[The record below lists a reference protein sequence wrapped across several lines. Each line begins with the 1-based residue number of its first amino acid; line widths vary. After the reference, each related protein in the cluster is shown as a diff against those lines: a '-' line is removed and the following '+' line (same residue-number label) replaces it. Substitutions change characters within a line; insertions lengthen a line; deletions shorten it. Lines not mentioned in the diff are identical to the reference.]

1 MAAAEFPLPD
11 VGEGLTEAEI
21 VQWRVAIGD
30 EIAVDQVLVEIETA
44 KSLVELPSPFAG
56 TVTGLLVSE
65 GDTVEV
71 GKPIIR
77 VDSDASVAS
86 GAALTPPAE
95 QPGGAAPVAQT
106 APVSPMVASTPP
118 ALAAPSAPVAQ
129 TPPAPARAAAPAPVA
144 AAPTPAAAPAPAA
157 PVQPVAVDATVQ
169 GTDESSGAVLVGYGS
184 ATSSPSRRKP
194 GARRAAALAAEAS
207 RASSVDT
214 AAAAEASVDPG
225 EESTAE
231 AISALGT
238 GSAHKQ
244 STATNVLAKPPI
256 RKLAKDLA
264 VELTEIVATGLAGEV
279 TRDDV
284 IRHAKQAS
292 VFRNI
297 ETPEWGE
304 VRSETI
310 PVKGVRKAIATAM
323 TTSAFTAPHVSLFV
337 DVDATHTM
345 EFVKRLKASP
355 TFAGVKVSPLLI
367 VAKAVIWA
375 VRRNRSVNSTW
386 TDREIIVHHFV
397 NLGIAAATPRGLI
410 VPNIKDAQDMSLLEL
425 AQALEELTLTARD
438 GKTTPKQMANGTVSI
453 TNIGVF
459 GMDTGTPILNPGE
472 VAIVAMG
479 TIKPKPWVVDGEVR
493 SRMVTTIGASFDHR
507 VVDGDVASRFVHDV
521 ASVLEE
527 PALLLD

>member
-1 MAAAEFPLPD
+1 VAVAEFPLPD

-21 VQWRVAIGD
+21 VQWRVAPGD

-56 TVTGLLVSE
+56 TVTGLLVAE

-71 GKPIIR
+71 GSPIIR
-77 VDSDASVAS
+77 VESDVAVA
-86 GAALTPPAE
+86 GTGQAVPV
-95 QPGGAAPVAQT
+95 GGGSAPVVDGAPVAQ
-106 APVSPMVASTPP
+106 A
-118 ALAAPSAPVAQ
+118 
-129 TPPAPARAAAPAPVA
+129 PAPATAAP
-144 AAPTPAAAPAPAA
+144 AAPTPAPVAPAPAPAPAPAA
-157 PVQPVAVDATVQ
+157 PAAAAPAAATPAAATPAPAQVAADAGVV
-169 GTDESSGAVLVGYGS
+169 GSDEGSGAVLVGYGS
-184 ATSSPSRRKP
+184 ATSAPSRRKP
-194 GARRAAALAAEAS
+194 GARRAAAAAAEAS
-207 RASSVDT
+207 RASSRETDLDLVTDDGET
-214 AAAAEASVDPG
+214 ATADAVAAQGRRPARPSMPSA
-225 EESTAE
+225 
-231 AISALGT
+231 SAL
-238 GSAHKQ
+238 Q
-244 STATNVLAKPPI
+244 VMAKPPI
-256 RKLAKDLA
+256 RKLAKDLD
-264 VELTEIVATGLAGEV
+264 VDLTTVVPTGLAGEV

-284 IRHAKQAS
+284 IRHAQQAS

-297 ETPEWGE
+297 ETPEWGD
-304 VRSETI
+304 VRQETI

-337 DVDATHTM
+337 DVDATRTM
-345 EFVKRLKASP
+345 EFVKRLKESP

-367 VAKAVIWA
+367 MARAVIWA
-375 VRRNRSVNSTW
+375 VRRNRSVNSSW

-425 AQALEELTLTARD
+425 AKALEEMTITARD
-438 GKTTPKQMANGTVSI
+438 GKTSPAQMADGTITV

-459 GMDTGTPILNPGE
+459 GMDTGTPILNPGQ

-479 TIKPKPWVVDGEVR
+479 TIKPKPWVVDGDVR

-521 ASVLEE
+521 ASVIEE